1 MRKVIGRVL
10 VGIVF
15 ALALATPSLA
25 ASSPNGT
32 GQPSAECGES
42 NATSEPQGFTD
53 SQGFANAEAHYAGSD
68 GTPSQTHAHSTHA
81 VSQYDVACYQVT
93 SNH

>member
-1 MRKVIGRVL
+1 VESEN
-10 VGIVF
+10 
-15 ALALATPSLA
+15 PYA
-25 ASSPNGT
+25 ASNPNGT
-32 GQPSAECGES
+32 GQPGAECGED
-42 NATSEPQGFTD
+42 NATSEPRGFTD

-68 GTPSQTHAHSTHA
+68 GTPSQEHAQSTHA